1 MTAQRGHRSGGY
13 ILCGEIKCRIIKRYW
28 LAFIIGSIERLD
40 RKGIVSVGSQG
51 FGREVFVEVYLIA
64 LGSSADDKAFVICQ
78 VSDYSFNMEIV
89 LKFIAVR

>member
-13 ILCGEIKCRIIKRYW
+13 ILCGEIKCRIIKRY
-28 LAFIIGSIERLD
+28 FIAITSQSLERLD

-64 LGSSADDKAFVICQ
+64 LGSSADDKAFVILL
-78 VSDYSFNMEIV
+78 VSDYSINRDTV
-89 LKFIAVR
+89 SKWNCRC